1 STWRPASSGS
11 RLPTNVQVRH
21 GVLAGAVALLL
32 LALAPAAALAASPS
46 PSPAP
51 SATPSAQ
58 AQSSGPGL
66 PNVQLP
72 SLDPQKVIYQA
83 IAGILYTFDQTLI
96 DEMDKLW
103 NPMVAGSD
111 DLQGKESFGPG

>member
-1 STWRPASSGS
+1 
-11 RLPTNVQVRH
+11 LPTNVRVRH

-51 SATPSAQ
+51 SATASAQ
-58 AQSSGPGL
+58 ASGPGL

-83 IAGILYTFDQTLI
+83 IAGILYTFD
-96 DEMDKLW
+96 
-103 NPMVAGSD
+103 
-111 DLQGKESFGPG
+111 